1 MTDRTL
7 VLAGATGL
15 VGAAALEAALAQ
27 GWRVAA
33 LLRAGRRL
41 PVRQNLETIS
51 CDFDALDAL
60 APRLAA
66 LAPTAFVCALGT
78 TIRTA
83 GSQAAFARVDRDY
96 VAAFAALGV
105 ASGATRFALVSS
117 VGADAGSSN
126 FYLRT
131 KGEAEQAARTA
142 GYAHV
147 EIARPSFL
155 MGARAENRI
164 GERLA
169 IPFARAL
176 SPLLAGRLSIYR
188 PIFAETVGRALI
200 AGVGRDEAGVFVRHY
215 DELARLASARA

>member
-1 MTDRTL
+1 MTEKTL

-15 VGAAALEAALAQ
+15 VGAAALEAALAG

-33 LLRAGRRL
+33 LVRAGRQL
-41 PVRQNLETIS
+41 QARQNLETLS

-60 APRLAA
+60 APRLSA
-66 LAPTAFVCALGT
+66 LAPAAFVCALGT

-96 VAAFAALGV
+96 VASFAALGV
-105 ASGATRFALVSS
+105 SCGATGFALVSS

-131 KGEAEQAARTA
+131 KGEAEQAIRAA
-142 GYAHV
+142 GFAHV
-147 EIARPSFL
+147 EIFRPSFL
-155 MGARAENRI
+155 MGERAEHRL

-169 IPFARAL
+169 IPVARVL
-176 SPLLAGRLSIYR
+176 SPLLAGPLSIYR
-188 PIFAETVGRALI
+188 PIPAGTVGRALI
-200 AGVGRDEAGVFVRHY
+200 AGVSRDEAGVFVRHY
-215 DELARLASARA
+215 DEIARLASA

>member
-33 LLRAGRRL
+33 IVRAGRRL
-41 PVRQNLETIS
+41 VPRHNLETIS
-51 CDFDALDAL
+51 GDFDALDAL
-60 APRLAA
+60 APRLSA
-66 LAPTAFVCALGT
+66 LGPTGFVCALGT

-105 ASGATRFALVSS
+105 SCGATRFALVSS
-117 VGADAGSSN
+117 VGADASSSN

-131 KGEAEQAARTA
+131 KGEAERAVRAA

-155 MGARAENRI
+155 MGERAEHRL

-169 IPFARAL
+169 IPFARVL
-176 SPLLAGRLSIYR
+176 SPLLAGPLSIYR
-188 PIFAETVGRALI
+188 PISAETVGGALV
-200 AGVGRDEAGVFVRHY
+200 AGVGRDEPGVFVRHY
-215 DELARLASARA
+215 DELSRLASA